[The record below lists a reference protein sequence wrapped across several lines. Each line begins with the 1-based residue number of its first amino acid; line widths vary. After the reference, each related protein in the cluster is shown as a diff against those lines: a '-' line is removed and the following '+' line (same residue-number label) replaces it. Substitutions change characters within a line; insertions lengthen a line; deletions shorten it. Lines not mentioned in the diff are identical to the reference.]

1 MPAKFITHTKTA
13 RALSRMGKIHQLGQN
28 VNMIIGPIE
37 QGVLKRLAG
46 KYVWWKTPDEAV
58 AMPERVIAQV
68 MNLGDY
74 ADAHELAELLGDA
87 ALINVL
93 SHAQGGQFNERSWA
107 YWHYRLG
114 MASLNHI
121 PPLPT
126 RRFA

>member
-1 MPAKFITHTKTA
+1 
-13 RALSRMGKIHQLGQN
+13 
-28 VNMIIGPIE
+28 MIIGPVE
-37 QGVLKRLAG
+37 QGVLKRLAR

-87 ALINVL
+87 ALMSVL

-114 MASLNHI
+114 MASLNQV

-126 RRFA
+126 RRFT